1 MHRRTL
7 VILVYEFEIYIP
19 KVFQDIELAHVMI
32 SLLQVSKRCRYADS
46 RMVVK
51 IGCD

>member
-7 VILVYEFEIYIP
+7 VILDYEFEIYIP
-19 KVFQDIELAHVMI
+19 KVFQDIELAQVMI

-46 RMVVK
+46 QEWL
-51 IGCD
+51 